1 MTVIIASA
9 TGRLV
14 LERETLEILDS
25 WCMTVKVQFAPEKTK
40 MITFSRSR
48 ELKTPP
54 KVKFRS
60 CTVCSVNELNYLG
73 AVLDKKLSGLPHLQ
87 YVGRKTLAFLN
98 SINGMRLHGSIKKG
112 VVFYSGFTNDKVRL

>member
-1 MTVIIASA
+1 
-9 TGRLV
+9 
-14 LERETLEILDS
+14 
-25 WCMTVKVQFAPEKTK
+25 MTVKVQFAPEKTK

-73 AVLDKKLSGLPHLQ
+73 VVLDKKLSGLPHLQ
-87 YVGRKTLAFLN
+87 YVGHKTLAFFN
-98 SINGMRLHGSIKKG
+98 SINGMRLHGSIKKEL
-112 VVFYSGFTNDKVRL
+112 YSTMVLPMVKYACVIWFTGTVRMS